1 MVFGPLASVARA
13 SVVNTQLARAVS
25 DPLILLWALAAV
37 VDTLAS
43 VTILVVGSLAL
54 LSRASVD
61 NTLLVRS
68 LVKFVICLCATA
80 AVAVTLASVTLPAEG
95 ALASDNLASL
105 VRQTAVPLCVI
116 EPVAERLPV
125 TATRA
130 LFISIRLLVAGFV
143 AQVVFVWKVMTR
155 SFLVAIRSS
164 SVLLVVISVASAAVS
179 LDSLKWHLLALPLE
193 AVKTEAPV
201 AGVTSTCIVKRWLQS
216 SLLVH
221 FSL

>member
-1 MVFGPLASVARA
+1 M
-13 SVVNTQLARAVS
+13 
-25 DPLILLWALAAV
+25 
-37 VDTLAS
+37 
-43 VTILVVGSLAL
+43 
-54 LSRASVD
+54 
-61 NTLLVRS
+61 
-68 LVKFVICLCATA
+68 
-80 AVAVTLASVTLPAEG
+80 
-95 ALASDNLASL
+95 
-105 VRQTAVPLCVI
+105 I

-155 SFLVAIRSS
+155 SFLVAIQSS

-221 FSL
+221 LSL